1 MKVISRPRGAGKTTA
16 LVEMSAQTGSY
27 IVTKDH
33 HTARYTAD
41 LAKKMGLQIPFP
53 LTFKE
58 FLDHRWS
65 SRIKGFLLDDVDLL
79 LLHILSHDAPIEA
92 MTISTGNVYGP
103 DNLRETLASMAQTES
118 YSPDHS
124 EMIHQTQV
132 DHLLRGWLRY
142 FLETRIPES
151 EWESELRAVIRAR
164 AYQGDKSLQAP
175 AKSLVMEGL

>member
-1 MKVISRPRGAGKTTA
+1 MKVISRGRGAGKTTA

-65 SRIKGFLLDDVDLL
+65 SRIKGFLLDDVELL

-103 DNLRETLASMAQTES
+103 DNLRETLASMVETES
-118 YSPDHS
+118 YSL
-124 EMIHQTQV
+124 

-151 EWESELRAVIRAR
+151 EWEGELRAVIRAR
-164 AYQGDKSLQAP
+164 VYQGDKSLEAP
-175 AKSLVMEGL
+175 AKPLAMEGS